1 MWDLHS
7 LTGDGTGA
15 SFFGSE
21 EPPSLDC
28 QGSPGCCVSNKLLCD
43 VSASGLWPTV

>member
-7 LTGDGTGA
+7 LAGDGTGA

-21 EPPSLDC
+21 ESPSLDC
-28 QGSPGCCVSNKLLCD
+28 QGSLRSCVSNKLLHD